1 MWLEPS
7 TAPTLK
13 KGERIMG
20 NVRVERNKK
29 NHRDIDFTF
38 DWRVEEREK
47 GAERSEGK
55 QKWSITS

>member
-1 MWLEPS
+1 
-7 TAPTLK
+7 
-13 KGERIMG
+13 MG